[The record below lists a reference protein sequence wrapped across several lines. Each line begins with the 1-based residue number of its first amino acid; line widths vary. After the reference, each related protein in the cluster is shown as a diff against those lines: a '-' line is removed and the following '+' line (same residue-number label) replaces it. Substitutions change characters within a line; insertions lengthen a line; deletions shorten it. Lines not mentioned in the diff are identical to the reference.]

1 MYMRGI
7 NVRIVVTSF
16 EMSTFFLSAAKDLT
30 LLESDGD
37 LLGLIGGTMNQLV
50 KEELM
55 QLNAEQYYW
64 LILELWQQQSNERL
78 F

>member
-1 MYMRGI
+1 MRGI

-55 QLNAEQYYW
+55 QLNAEQYY
-64 LILELWQQQSNERL
+64 
-78 F
+78 